1 MVFWD
6 QYPTYVDLLDVG
18 YQVLTSEVLEIS
30 GTTETYVVA
39 LVVVAVVAVVV
50 VGDWSG
56 WYIPSSKLTA
66 LAKDERRPARMIT
79 ALAKYMIN
87 GGGLFFPS
95 GFCWSCLVV
104 GG

>member
-1 MVFWD
+1 MVFCD

-18 YQVLTSEVLEIS
+18 YQVLTSVVLEIS
-30 GTTETYVVA
+30 GTTGTYVVA
-39 LVVVAVVAVVV
+39 LVVVV

-66 LAKDERRPARMIT
+66 LATDERRPVRTIT

-87 GGGLFFPS
+87 GGGGGFFS